1 MCQASILPTEL
12 QLPPFQ
18 HRFQCASPRTQS
30 RQAVGQSQGHPQA
43 HFLVHIAQA
52 QSVNGMPSRC
62 ALVPGTREGG
72 FVPSKFNNKYSFLT
86 SAGLYWSPAPSWRA
100 GTSGVPDRKT
110 IISNSTALWGTG
122 PRKLGKVPP
131 RDSRNSRKPE
141 TRAAEGRR
149 WAGGAE
155 YRWEMDGE
163 KRAPRAFLA
172 TPDLPKWRE
181 KPCTENDSLWGS

>member
-62 ALVPGTREGG
+62 ALVPGTRGGRFCSKQIKQQMQLPHFCWSLLEPSTKLEG
-72 FVPSKFNNKYSFLT
+72 
-86 SAGLYWSPAPSWRA
+86 
-100 GTSGVPDRKT
+100 GTSGVPERKT
-110 IISNSTALWGTG
+110 IISNSTALWGAG

-131 RDSRNSRKPE
+131 RDSRSSRKPE

-181 KPCTENDSLWGS
+181 KRFTENDSLWGS

>member
-72 FVPSKFNNKYSFLT
+72 FVPSKFNNKCSFLT
-86 SAGLYWSPAPSWRA
+86 SAGLYWSPAPSWRQEPQVCQTEKQSYPIQPPC
-100 GTSGVPDRKT
+100 G
-110 IISNSTALWGTG
+110 ALGQGNLAKSLPEIVETLGSQKPGQLKGGDGQGEQNTG
-122 PRKLGKVPP
+122 GKWMG
-131 RDSRNSRKPE
+131 RNGHQGHS
-141 TRAAEGRR
+141 
-149 WAGGAE
+149 
-155 YRWEMDGE
+155 
-163 KRAPRAFLA
+163 
-172 TPDLPKWRE
+172 
-181 KPCTENDSLWGS
+181 